1 MKSSILM
8 FADDIKIWRRI
19 VDKEDADNLQD
30 DLNQLQA
37 GSDRLQLQFNPDKC
51 KVMHIGHKLETKYS
65 LRDKDKLIEL
75 QETREEKDL
84 GMWVTAD
91 LKPARQCT
99 AAAAKARSVLGMV
112 YRHFKKLDKA
122 QFLNIYK
129 TYVRPHLEYCVQV
142 WSPWFQKD
150 IDCLESVQRRATKMV
165 TGLKQLSY
173 QQRLDCLGLTT
184 LAERRRR
191 GDLLE
196 TFKIMKGKENID
208 CRKFFKMDPNV
219 HGVRGNSL
227 RIFTPSVRTTLRKSF
242 FSQRVLRS
250 WNGLTQQAVDSDT
263 LNAFKSQLDI
273 ISEDGGV

>member
-1 MKSSILM
+1 
-8 FADDIKIWRRI
+8 
-19 VDKEDADNLQD
+19 
-30 DLNQLQA
+30 
-37 GSDRLQLQFNPDKC
+37 
-51 KVMHIGHKLETKYS
+51 
-65 LRDKDKLIEL
+65 
-75 QETREEKDL
+75 
-84 GMWVTAD
+84 
-91 LKPARQCT
+91 
-99 AAAAKARSVLGMV
+99 
-112 YRHFKKLDKA
+112 
-122 QFLNIYK
+122 
-129 TYVRPHLEYCVQV
+129 
-142 WSPWFQKD
+142 
-150 IDCLESVQRRATKMV
+150 MV

-173 QQRLDCLGLTT
+173 QQRLDSLGLTT
-184 LAERRRR
+184 LAERRCR

-196 TFKIMKGKENID
+196 TFKILKGKENID